1 MGEVMTKLR
10 RMAVVGAWLESK
22 QNIMDF
28 AKGYGV
34 DFRVFLDWILEY
46 GRPLDQLSWIPVRIL
61 GGGIKVED
69 EEYSSSYCRRPD
81 RPSSLLIQGWVPVV
95 IQERS

>member
-1 MGEVMTKLR
+1 MGEVMTKVR
-10 RMAVVGAWLESK
+10 RMAVVGAWLESN
-22 QNIMDF
+22 QDIMVF

-46 GRPLDQLSWIPVRIL
+46 GRPADQLSWIPVRIL
-61 GGGIKVED
+61 DGGIKVEELD
-69 EEYSSSYCRRPD
+69 GYSSDYCRRSD
-81 RPSSLLIQGWVPVV
+81 RPSLLIQGWVPVV